1 MKYFNK
7 DNHLKLLCNGAQ
19 YFPALEAAIHQAKQ
33 EIFIES
39 YIYQDDVIGRR
50 IANALKKAVKRG
62 VRVHLLLDGFGSQGM
77 SISLRESML
86 NAGVQLMFYRPQIS
100 PWSFKKNRLRR
111 LHRKLVVVDG
121 EIGFLGGINI
131 IDDHNV
137 PDNAVPRLDYAV
149 EIRGE
154 LLRPMLNTMH
164 KLWSRLSWLQLKKT
178 PQRLAS
184 ANTTLAPECRKIAA
198 LLVLR
203 DNVLHRHDIEDAY
216 LDAIAKAQHEILIA
230 NSYFLPGWRFRKALM
245 DAANRGVKVTLLLQ
259 GRIEYWVMLATQAFY
274 GQLLQHGVKIFEY
287 RKSFMHSKV
296 AVIDG
301 VWATVGSSNIDPFS
315 LMLAREANVVVHDTD
330 FASQLK
336 SSIEVSIH
344 EGAVRVDETDWR
356 RGNVGHRFI
365 SWVIY
370 GFLRFVL
377 GIIGR
382 AEDWQR

>member
-1 MKYFNK
+1 MTDFSEN
-7 DNHLKLLCNGAQ
+7 NHLKLLCNGAE
-19 YFPALEAAIHQAKQ
+19 YFPALEDAIHQAKQ
-33 EIFIES
+33 EISIES

-50 IANALKKAVKRG
+50 IANALKKAAKRG
-62 VRVHLLLDGFGSQGM
+62 VQVHLLLDGFGSQGM

-86 NAGVQLMFYRPQIS
+86 TAGINLMFYRPQIS
-100 PWSFKKNRLRR
+100 PWTFKKNRLRR
-111 LHRKLVVVDG
+111 LHRKLVVIDG

-154 LLRPMLNTMH
+154 LLRPMLNTMQ

-178 PQRLAS
+178 PQRLAK
-184 ANTTLAPECRKIAA
+184 ACTKLPPEYRKIRAV
-198 LLVLR
+198 LVLR
-203 DNVLHRHDIEDAY
+203 DNILHRHDIEQAY
-216 LDAIAKAQHEILIA
+216 LDAIATAQQEILIA
-230 NSYFLPGWRFRKALM
+230 NSYFVPGWRFRKALI

-274 GQLLQHGVKIFEY
+274 GQLLKHGINIYEY

-315 LMLAREANVVVHDTD
+315 LLLAREANVVVHDVD
-330 FASQLK
+330 FAFQ
-336 SSIEVSIH
+336 
-344 EGAVRVDETDWR
+344 A
-356 RGNVGHRFI
+356 
-365 SWVIY
+365 
-370 GFLRFVL
+370 
-377 GIIGR
+377 
-382 AEDWQR
+382 